1 MNTLIDLPP
10 LVLAILIFLSRMT
23 DVSLGT
29 MRTIAVVQ
37 ARIPLAMVLGFIE
50 VTIWVL
56 AVSQVISR
64 LGDLPILTVAYAG
77 GFAAGNALGITL
89 ERRLAIG
96 SAAIRV
102 ISRHGRALA
111 VELNRLGHVVA
122 SIDGESPEGPQTL
135 VYATCA
141 RRDLPSIIDRAR
153 AIDPELFYVVER
165 FAETSRLVP
174 VPPTTGWRAVLKK
187 K

>member
-1 MNTLIDLPP
+1 MENLLDVSPA
-10 LVLAILIFLSRMT
+10 VLALLIFLSRMA

-50 VTIWVL
+50 VNIWVL

-64 LGDLPILTVAYAG
+64 LDDFPYLTIAYAG
-77 GFAAGNALGITL
+77 GFAAGNAVGIAL

-102 ISRHGRALA
+102 ISRNGRALA
-111 VELNRLGHVVA
+111 GELNRLGHVVA
-122 SIDGESPEGPQTL
+122 SIDGESPDGPQTL

-153 AIDPELFYVVER
+153 AIDPNLFYVVER